1 MVINCPL
8 HLIYKLNFIIGKLC
22 MQKKQCIQDWDY
34 LSLQV
39 PYGKSWA
46 VFSVDKG
53 VSLDTREY
61 PILTV
66 SHVYSVSTAASA
78 SSSDLQGMCFPC
90 AKEFHYP
97 HMETR
102 KVYGA
107 GTVEIL
113 T

>member
-1 MVINCPL
+1 MYV
-8 HLIYKLNFIIGKLC
+8 
-22 MQKKQCIQDWDY
+22 KKIVSIFGLFWTILLWDY

-39 PYGKSWA
+39 PHGKSWA

-53 VSLDTREY
+53 GTREY

-78 SSSDLQGMCFPC
+78 SSSDLQRMCFPC

-97 HMETR
+97 HRETR
-102 KVYGA
+102 NSRQGLWNRNSRNLNS
-107 GTVEIL
+107 TSRHPPF
-113 T
+113 